1 MNTHQQREVFNGHT
15 YAASELLDTLRAGPY
30 ADEDFHRLQVTGKLS
45 SKWVNITPDQ
55 LRRIAT
61 ILDEE
66 A

>member
-1 MNTHQQREVFNGHT
+1 MNTAQQRAAFDGHT
-15 YAASELLDTLRAGPY
+15 YAARELLDTLRAGPY
-30 ADEDFHRLQVTGKLS
+30 ADEDFHRLQVTGRLS